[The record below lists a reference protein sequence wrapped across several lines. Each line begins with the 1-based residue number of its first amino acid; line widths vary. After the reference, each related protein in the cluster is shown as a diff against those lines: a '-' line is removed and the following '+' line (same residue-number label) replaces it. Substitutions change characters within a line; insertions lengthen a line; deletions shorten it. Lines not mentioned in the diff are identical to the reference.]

1 MTARRGIARMIDHT
15 LLGPEAAGA
24 GRPGAS
30 ATTAVLQGLGD

>member
-1 MTARRGIARMIDHT
+1 MTARHDIARMIDHT

-24 GRPGAS
+24 GRLGAS